1 VKLGA
6 LIVSVIKN
14 EYEGINRISAL
25 KKVGDISAIRRIVL
39 TFKRAGID
47 DIYIISNQNEVLK
60 KEISK
65 VGVTFIPAESGSED
79 MFFYVKKGLQY
90 LEGKTDFLFIMPSSV
105 PLFTAATVKKL
116 AGMKCDVSMPV
127 NNGVSG
133 HPILIRSDVVHEI
146 LPYNGGQGLSGAI
159 KSLGR
164 NVKKIEVEDSGILIY
179 ETDARDFSSALKNHS
194 LNKFHPE
201 LRIQIGREKI
211 FMGPGVEQLLKLIDE
226 TGSIR
231 LACEFMGISYSKGR
245 TIIDTMEN
253 QLGYSVLERRQG
265 GEYGGSSVL
274 TPEGKDIMKRYSDY
288 EKSIK
293 KYAEDIFADYF
304 G

>member
-1 VKLGA
+1 VKSGA
-6 LIVSVIKN
+6 LIVSVIKS
-14 EYEGINRISAL
+14 EHEDINKISAL

-90 LEGKTDFLFIMPSSV
+90 LEGKTDSLFIMPSSV

-116 AGMKCDVSMPV
+116 ASMKCTVLIPV

-133 HPILIRSDVVHEI
+133 HPILISSDVIHEI
-146 LPYNGGQGLSGAI
+146 LAYNGEQGLSGAI

-164 NVKKIEVEDSGILIY
+164 NVKKIEVEDSGVLIY
-179 ETDARDFSSALKNHS
+179 ETDNHDFSRALNNHS

-245 TIIDTMEN
+245 TIIDIMES

-274 TPEGKDIMKRYSDY
+274 TPEGKDIMKRFSEY
-288 EKSIK
+288 EKSVR